1 MDVVA
6 ETVETTTVYSLSLY
20 FCVVEVMATAQAVV
34 VAVMT
39 AQALSGLFCFLA
51 AVAVAVHSLVMETA
65 VVAAASWWQR
75 LLPIQLSM
83 SDQKRSFIQ

>member
-39 AQALSGLFCFLA
+39 AQALSGLFFFLA
-51 AVAVAVHSLVMETA
+51 AVAVVVHSLVMETA
-65 VVAAASWWQR
+65 VVAAAS
-75 LLPIQLSM
+75 
-83 SDQKRSFIQ
+83 

>member
-51 AVAVAVHSLVMETA
+51 AVVVHSLVMETA
-65 VVAAASWWQR
+65 VVAAAS
-75 LLPIQLSM
+75 
-83 SDQKRSFIQ
+83 